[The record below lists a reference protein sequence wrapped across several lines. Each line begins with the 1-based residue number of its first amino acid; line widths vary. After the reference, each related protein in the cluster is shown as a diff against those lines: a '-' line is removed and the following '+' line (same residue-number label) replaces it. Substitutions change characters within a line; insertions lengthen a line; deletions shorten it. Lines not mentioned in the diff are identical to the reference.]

1 MTKYYRIYFKK
12 YYFSPYIIY
21 NVYELYWKKYI
32 SLRVFSIDTMEQLLH
47 YCWKHKI
54 FPLQV
59 LSTTDG
65 REVEVLNPGIHNF
78 DAGPDFSEAKIKIAG
93 VVWVGNVELHIHS
106 SDWYRHHHEG
116 NPAYENIILHVVC
129 DADDT
134 VHYSDGKEI
143 PQLQIT
149 IPEYVRK
156 NYDDLLRTDS
166 IPQCKQIIGN
176 LNKLQI
182 HSWMSALQV
191 ERMEMR
197 TEQIMNRRDILNKNW
212 EDTLFV
218 TVARSFGFGKNGNAF
233 EHWAYSIPMSAVGK
247 HKDSLFQIEAIFFG
261 QAGLL
266 DNEDI
271 TDEYYVKLKKEYQY
285 LRKVFNLQPIDIH
298 EWKFLR
304 LRPQNF
310 PHIRIAQ
317 LAMLYYKQQLNLSR
331 ILNASTII
339 DIRELLSTNVS
350 GYWKTHYTFGGAPSS
365 SSNKELSIASKDLL
379 IINAIAPIVFCYGK
393 YKDSTENCDYAI
405 KLLESIKP
413 EVNSII
419 RKWEEAGIK
428 PENAA
433 DSQAL
438 LHLHN
443 NYCLRRDCLRC
454 RFGYEYIRH
463 SPSFLKENEE

>member
-1 MTKYYRIYFKK
+1 
-12 YYFSPYIIY
+12 
-21 NVYELYWKKYI
+21 
-32 SLRVFSIDTMEQLLH
+32 MEQLLH

-54 FPLQV
+54 FPLQT
-59 LSTTDG
+59 LTTTDG
-65 REVEVLNPGIHNF
+65 REVEVLYPGIHNF

-129 DADDT
+129 NADD
-134 VHYSDGKEI
+134 VVYYPDGREI
-143 PQLQIT
+143 PQLQMP
-149 IPEYVRK
+149 IPDYVRK
-156 NYDDLLRTDS
+156 NYDDLLCADS
-166 IPQCKQIIGN
+166 IPQCKQIISN
-176 LNKLQI
+176 LNILQV

-197 TEQIMNRRDILNKNW
+197 TEQIMERRDILNKNW

-266 DNEDI
+266 ENKDI
-271 TDEYYVKLKKEYQY
+271 LDEYYVKLRKEYQY
-285 LRKVFNLQPIDIH
+285 LRKVFSLQPIDMH

-331 ILNASTII
+331 ILNASDIK
-339 DIRELLSTNVS
+339 DIRELLNTNVS
-350 GYWKTHYTFGGAPSS
+350 DYWQTHYTFGGASS
-365 SSNKELSIASKDLL
+365 ASSKKELSISSKDLL
-379 IINAIAPIVFCYGK
+379 IINSIAPITFCYGK
-393 YKDSTENCDYAI
+393 YKGNDETCDYAI
-405 KLLESIKP
+405 KLLENIKP
-413 EVNSII
+413 ESNSII
-419 RKWEEAGIK
+419 RKWKEAGIK

-463 SPSFLKENEE
+463 SPSFLKENEN